1 MVDRATVDVILLNDI
16 MDLYMPSRN
25 TLVPEGP
32 CCVFYA
38 TRFQVY
44 WRLTINVVF
53 CYYPDLISQRQTAPT
68 GPNRLAHPYINIY

>member
-1 MVDRATVDVILLNDI
+1 MIKDGWLSSETQLKIEFLPPHNGSKKMHGKITEEDINDI
-16 MDLYMPSRN
+16 MDLHMSSHS

-44 WRLTINVVF
+44 WCLTINVVL
-53 CYYPDLISQRQTAPT
+53 C
-68 GPNRLAHPYINIY
+68 